1 MSIFDQIKIADDL
14 ETAAID
20 TLNLWFHTYTR
31 EYELQAGLLRDSFP
45 LPRAFITSERLDRE
59 DADQLPAVVVVSP
72 GLWEKP
78 RQEGSGQFRAK
89 FSLAIGIFVAGQ
101 DRTTTKR
108 LLRVYCGIART
119 IMLQKQSLGGFADG
133 TTWLDESYDDA
144 FQFTDTQTVGAGQV
158 VFAIEVAGVVNRYG
172 GPPTPIPPDPD
183 TQPGSDWPT
192 VEEHTETVRLLPNV

>member
-1 MSIFDQIKIADDL
+1 
-14 ETAAID
+14 
-20 TLNLWFHTYTR
+20 
-31 EYELQAGLLRDSFP
+31 
-45 LPRAFITSERLDRE
+45 
-59 DADQLPAVVVVSP
+59 
-72 GLWEKP
+72 
-78 RQEGSGQFRAK
+78 
-89 FSLAIGIFVAGQ
+89 
-101 DRTTTKR
+101 
-108 LLRVYCGIART
+108 
-119 IMLQKQSLGGFADG
+119 MLQKQSLGGFADG